1 MEKGEVNMSQEKKN
15 CKECGM
21 FFTPGPNNSE
31 YCPEHQR
38 KKTSILSYIKAGGM
52 IAGGVIA
59 YIFLAPFLGNRDDDA
74 SI

>member
-1 MEKGEVNMSQEKKN
+1 MLQEKKN
-15 CKECGM
+15 CKECGIL
-21 FFTPGPNNSE
+21 FTPGPNNPE

-38 KKTSILSYIKAGGM
+38 KKTSILSYIKAGM

-59 YIFLAPFLGNRDDDA
+59 YIFFWRFSGDRNDDG